1 MDLICDLEPYILNE
15 KNMSIYLKYNLKNY
29 FINDKKNN
37 NIEQPA
43 KINKKITLFVPPE
56 DDSLFWCYYIIKNG
70 DIEYEML
77 NNKNTL
83 LAKQLKI
90 DYIKIIRDNKLFV
103 KSYKFDTISNI
114 ESNLANDNN
123 VNIKTIMTLCVIEK
137 INLIFINKNTYFEL
151 LMNDSNN
158 IYIINAIEVNTK
170 YNKKYG
176 FEFANNETL
185 NKIRNSLY
193 QVCSLDK
200 PIKSL
205 SFYKVQDLLNIANKL
220 SIEIINNVTG
230 KNKTK
235 NELYESII
243 QYF

>member
-1 MDLICDLEPYILNE
+1 MDLICELEPYILNE
-15 KNMSIYLKYNLKNY
+15 KNMSIYLKCNLKNY

-43 KINKKITLFVPPE
+43 KINNKITLFVPPE

-137 INLIFINKNTYFEL
+137 INLIFINKKTYFEL
-151 LMNDSNN
+151 FMNDSNN
-158 IYIINAIEVNTK
+158 IYIINVIEVNTK

-176 FEFANNETL
+176 FEIANNESL

-193 QVCSLDK
+193 KVCSLDK

-205 SFYKVQDLLNIANKL
+205 SCYKVQDLLNIANKL
-220 SIEIINNVTG
+220 AIEIINNATG